1 MAYSLFGEA
10 ETVSVPA
17 TFEARMVGI
26 GGFISASNDMLRLA
40 PKGRRKQK
48 STSRRR
54 VRIWFALNGSVSY
67 TRLQSAVTSSLGH
80 YAHVRL
86 I

>member
-17 TFEARMVGI
+17 TFEAKMVGI
-26 GGFISASNDMLRLA
+26 GGFISASDYMLRPA
-40 PKGRRKQK
+40 PKGKRKQK

-54 VRIWFALNGSVSY
+54 VRVWFALNGSVSY
-67 TRLQSAVTSSLGH
+67 TRLQSASTSSPNH
-80 YAHVRL
+80 HAHIRP